1 MLISGQKKKKKK
13 HGSSTYIY
21 GFKFDEDHEKE
32 FTSIITDEIKEYV
45 ANKRL
50 LKN

>member
-1 MLISGQKKKKKK
+1 MLLSGHIVWKKK